1 MAQTSK
7 LGIEYDF
14 NGSSLS
20 DNSDKFRIAVQEV
33 MIYNFSQKYKENDD
47 PIVIVE
53 KVAYDLAELI
63 EEYVITAT
71 ITINAGEIETDS
83 TGNVTN
89 PVTTGSA
96 VTQTLTSTATTSSG
110 ESSKDVSVSS
120 NDLLSGGGLS

>member
-1 MAQTSK
+1 MANTTK

-20 DNSDKFRIAVQEV
+20 DNSDAFRIAVQEV
-33 MIYNFSQKYKENDD
+33 MIYNFSQTYKENDD
-47 PIVIVE
+47 PIVIIE

-71 ITINAGEIETDS
+71 ITISAGEIETDS
-83 TGNVTN
+83 TGSVTN
-89 PVTTGSA
+89 PATAGSA
-96 VTQTLTSTATTSSG
+96 AAQILISSATKSSG
-110 ESSKDVSVSS
+110 ENSKDVSVSS